1 MSGLRLRDL
10 RRGSTITAAVL
21 LAGGTALGAAIC
33 VIALSDPDGGLAAA
47 AGLAPSEEVRAQRL
61 LTPTR
66 LSTAELARG
75 EAAARAA
82 LSQGPARATAWLD
95 LAYAET
101 RKAGALSNAARDAL
115 RRSYV
120 FEPLGPDNSGWRVR
134 FAFEHW
140 DELTPDLRDSA
151 LAEVRAQ
158 WPSGEHNVVAGALA
172 GVQNPAGR
180 LAATVLRAQLNLP
193 PPKS

>member
-10 RRGSTITAAVL
+10 RRGSTITAAFL
-21 LAGGTALGAAIC
+21 LAGGTALGAAVC
-33 VIALSDPDGGLAAA
+33 VIALSDPDGPVAGA
-47 AGLAPSEEVRAQRL
+47 AGLAPSQEVKSQRL
-61 LTPTR
+61 LTPAR
-66 LSTAELARG
+66 LTPVGLALG

-82 LSQGPARATAWLD
+82 LRQGPTRATAWLD

-101 RKAGALSNAARDAL
+101 RKAGALSTAARDAL

-120 FEPLGPDNSGWRVR
+120 FEPLGPDNTGWRVR

-172 GVQNPAGR
+172 GIQNPAGR
-180 LAATVLRAQLNLP
+180 LAATVLTAQLNRP